1 MFAHTTTKKDTWD
14 KGEPILSFRK
24 QWETMLRALDLWLP
38 WGTQANEKLV
48 PYSMRGFHVTMS
60 IRNGVD
66 VRKLAKSLG
75 TSPRMIDQTYDDF
88 QTDAEIDELTKRSG
102 IANIGEVKWDKNDYP
117 ILS

>member
-1 MFAHTTTKKDTWD
+1 M
-14 KGEPILSFRK
+14 
-24 QWETMLRALDLWLP
+24 WLP

-117 ILS
+117 ILELTQWQDTEAHTNQKIPNRMNCLAQR